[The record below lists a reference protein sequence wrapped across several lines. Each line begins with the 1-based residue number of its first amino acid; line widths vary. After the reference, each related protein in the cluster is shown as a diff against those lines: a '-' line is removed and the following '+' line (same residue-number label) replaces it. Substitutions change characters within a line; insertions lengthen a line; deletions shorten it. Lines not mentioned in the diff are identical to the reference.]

1 MTSEGETLVGTFESL
16 GAIGPL
22 RRRWLSTVRPLIAR
36 AQDELAT
43 DERWLSVGVGE
54 NQQSV
59 LEGVVLTDRRIAVI
73 SQTEVRWFAR
83 EDVWEVSSMATNT
96 VRGEVLSVY
105 GKDWD
110 LAWTQMKPFGAA
122 PAMGASL
129 RDGLSRRKQVGG
141 DAGL

>member
-22 RRRWLSTVRPLIAR
+22 RRRWLSTARPLIAR
-36 AQDELAT
+36 AQDELDP
-43 DERWLSVGVGE
+43 DERWLFVGVGE
-54 NQQSV
+54 NPESE

-73 SQTEVRWFAR
+73 SHADVRWFLR
-83 EDVWEVSSMATNT
+83 GDVWEVSSMATNT

-122 PAMGASL
+122 PAMGSSL
-129 RDGLSRRKQVGG
+129 RDELSRRRQVGG
-141 DAGL
+141 DSGR

>member
-22 RRRWLSTVRPLIAR
+22 RRRWLSTARPLITR
-36 AQDELAT
+36 AQDELDA

-54 NQQSV
+54 NQESV

-73 SQTEVRWFAR
+73 SQTDVRWFDR
-83 EDVWEVSSMATNT
+83 EEVWEVSSMATNT

-122 PAMGASL
+122 PEMGASL
-129 RDGLSRRKQVGG
+129 RDELSRRRQVGG
-141 DAGL
+141 DTGR

>member
-1 MTSEGETLVGTFESL
+1 MTSEDETLVGTFESL

-22 RRRWLSTVRPLIAR
+22 RRRWLSTARPLIAR
-36 AQDELAT
+36 AQDELDA

-54 NQQSV
+54 NQESV

-73 SQTEVRWFAR
+73 TQTEVRWFAR
-83 EDVWEVSSMATNT
+83 EEVWEVSSMATNT

-122 PAMGASL
+122 PEMGASL
-129 RDGLSRRKQVGG
+129 RNELSRRRQVGG
-141 DAGL
+141 DTGR